1 MIERMVTMYDFKIP
15 EINNSIRKTRKAIIS
30 LGCSFVQGH
39 GAIDQKIYDRYKWN
53 HDKLISPFTTWDLT
67 KSEKQEI
74 LNEYANISLYTDL
87 DETINFSSHELEN
100 SFVEVL
106 AKKYFNGEYTP
117 INLGRSGC
125 GNRAA
130 IKELYFYPDLLW
142 NEIEQ
147 VIVIYC
153 PSSSERF
160 DFMQDEFHT
169 LNNHQRWIAMWPNSD
184 DTSTPRNTLWK
195 GYKDSI
201 YSEKFE
207 ILEQIAHIQ
216 ELILW
221 CKHMKAKL
229 IIVPSFQRI
238 YTRDHFTR
246 GLSVNITRDGDRN
259 LTGSVKITRTDK
271 EILKMV
277 DMWPWENM
285 FYPEG
290 LPTWMDFIMKQEH
303 GYTNEKFYFWN
314 YVGTGSPNKW
324 ITPCAHPSVK
334 AHDLFAK
341 VLHQYMETMIL

>member
-1 MIERMVTMYDFKIP
+1 MFNFKIP
-15 EINNSIRKTRKAIIS
+15 EINDSIRKTRKAIIS

-39 GAIDQKIYDRYKWN
+39 GAIDQKIYDTYKWN
-53 HDKLISPFTTWDLT
+53 HDKSVSPFTTWDLT
-67 KSEKQEI
+67 KNEKQEI
-74 LNEYANISLYTDL
+74 LNEYANISLHADL
-87 DETINFSSHELEN
+87 DGTINFSTHELEN
-100 SFVEVL
+100 SFVEIL
-106 AKKYFNGEYTP
+106 SKKYFNGEYTP
-117 INLGRSGC
+117 INFGRSGC

-142 NEIEQ
+142 NDLDQI
-147 VIVIYC
+147 IVIYC
-153 PSSSERF
+153 PSGAERF

-169 LNNHQRWIAMWPNSD
+169 LNDHQRWISMWPHSD
-184 DTSTPRNTLWK
+184 DVSTPRNTLWK
-195 GYKDSI
+195 GYKDSLH
-201 YSEKFE
+201 SEKFE
-207 ILEQIAHIQ
+207 VLEQIAHIQ

-246 GLSVNITRDGDRN
+246 GLSVKITRDGDRN
-259 LTGSVKITRTDK
+259 LTGSQKIFKIPK

-277 DMWPWENM
+277 DIWPWENM

-303 GYTNEKFYFWN
+303 ETDYEKFYFWN

-324 ITPCAHPSVK
+324 VTPCAHPSVK
-334 AHDLFAK
+334 SHDLFAK
-341 VLHQYMETMIL
+341 VLHQYMETTIL

>member
-1 MIERMVTMYDFKIP
+1 MYSFKIP
-15 EINNSIRKTRKAIIS
+15 EINDSIRKTRKAIIS

-53 HDKLISPFTTWDLT
+53 HDISISPYTTWDLT
-67 KSEKQEI
+67 KSEKKEI
-74 LNEYANISLYTDL
+74 SNEYANISLYENL
-87 DETINFSSHELEN
+87 DGIIDINFSAHELEN

-130 IKELYFYPDLLW
+130 IKELYFYPGILW
-142 NEIEQ
+142 NDLDQI
-147 VIVIYC
+147 IVIYC
-153 PSSSERF
+153 PSGSERF

-169 LNNHQRWIAMWPNSD
+169 LNDHERWIAMWPNSD

-201 YSEKFE
+201 YSQKFE

-259 LTGSVKITRTDK
+259 LTGSRKIFKIIPK

-303 GYTNEKFYFWN
+303 VTDYDEFYFWN
-314 YVGTGSPNKW
+314 YVGKGSPNKW
-324 ITPCAHPSVK
+324 VTPCAHPSAN

-341 VLHQYMETMIL
+341 LLHRYIETSIL